1 MKKFEVQSIEILTDY
16 NEAFEYI
23 SNPKNLPEW
32 TLAFHSVSG
41 GTAVLRTPR
50 GSIDVELDVSA
61 VREQGTI
68 DWLMRFPDGS
78 EAKAHSR
85 LVNVG
90 KGAQAYVFILMQPP
104 VPLEELEGLLEQQ
117 SEALKE
123 ELKRLR
129 HILEVRR

>member
-1 MKKFEVQSIEILTDY
+1 MKSFEVQSIEIPTDF

-23 SNPKNLPEW
+23 SNRKNLPEW
-32 TLAFHSVSG
+32 TLAFHSVSDR
-41 GTAVLRTPR
+41 TAVLRTPR
-50 GSIDVELDVSA
+50 GTVEVDLDVSA
-61 VREQGTI
+61 VRDQGTI
-68 DWLMRFPDGS
+68 DWLMKFPDGS
-78 EAKAHSR
+78 EARAHSR

-90 KGAQAYVFILMQPP
+90 KGAVAFIFVLTQPP
-104 VPLEELEGLLEQQ
+104 GPLEELEGLLEQQ